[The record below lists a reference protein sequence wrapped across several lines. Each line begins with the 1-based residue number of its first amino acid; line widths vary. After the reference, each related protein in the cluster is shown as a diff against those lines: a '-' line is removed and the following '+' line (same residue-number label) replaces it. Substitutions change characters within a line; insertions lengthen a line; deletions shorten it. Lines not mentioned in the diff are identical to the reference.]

1 MGYHVSVFIT
11 GKGREIDFIAERD
24 GRKYFVQVAL
34 SVAEEKAWQRE
45 MRPFEELSQ
54 VDRKILIMMDTIDY
68 STSNV
73 MHLSMDRFLM
83 LDSLAE
89 VQ

>member
-1 MGYHVSVFIT
+1 MAD
-11 GKGREIDFIAERD
+11 KKE
-24 GRKYFVQVAL
+24 L
-34 SVAEEKAWQRE
+34 PLAEEKAWQRE
-45 MRPFEELSQ
+45 MRPFEELTQ
-54 VDRKILIMMDTIDY
+54 LDKKILITTDTIDY

-73 MHLSMDRFLM
+73 MHLSMDRFLT

>member
-11 GKGREIDFIAERD
+11 GKGREIDFIAEKD
-24 GRKYFVQVAL
+24 GKKYFVQEAL

-54 VDRKILIMMDTIDY
+54 LDRKILVTTDNIDY

-73 MHLSMDRFLM
+73 MHVSLDRLLSLS
-83 LDSLAE
+83 SLAE
-89 VQ
+89 I